1 VDGADAVAVVARRKG
16 KRVPLREF
24 LDELAPRCPCAL
36 CDLALQSGRSPA
48 VKLYK
53 ILWFADIEHYRLTGR
68 SITGA
73 ASYTKRQYGPVP
85 KGIMQALTTLEG
97 EGKIAKSSANY
108 YGGPKTMFLAC
119 ERPDLQAFHADEI
132 AIVDMVASAI
142 CERHTAASV
151 SELTHNAL
159 WAETEIG
166 NDMPIGAASVIN
178 GEVTPEDMD
187 WAAKVFAA

>member
-1 VDGADAVAVVARRKG
+1 MDGADAVAVVARRKG

-119 ERPDLQAFHADEI
+119 EGRTCRRSMPTRSRSSTWWPARSARGTPPLQ
-132 AIVDMVASAI
+132 S
-142 CERHTAASV
+142 RS
-151 SELTHNAL
+151 
-159 WAETEIG
+159 
-166 NDMPIGAASVIN
+166 
-178 GEVTPEDMD
+178 
-187 WAAKVFAA
+187 